1 MTADLLGRIVTALS
15 NEADLIPVDIL
26 SAKLIRRIVPR
37 RKMMEVFFAPLR
49 IEFFMMNAASLWIE
63 SVFYMMAE
71 EGARE
76 S

>member
-1 MTADLLGRIVTALS
+1 MTADLLGIVTALS
-15 NEADLIPVDIL
+15 NDADLIPVDIL

-37 RKMMEVFFAPLR
+37 RKMMEVLFAPLR